1 MQGLTS
7 SYRIAIWTRSA
18 PDLSHPDTEALK
30 AKILAVG
37 RFWKGD
43 VLGYSETNKL
53 VAGGLQSGVEFES
66 HKVSLYAPFVGRS
79 LTSRTRRRRVTR
91 TRSLFNL
98 ELWTRRGFVQMETG
112 FELSMA

>member
-1 MQGLTS
+1 MG

-43 VLGYSETNKL
+43 VLGYSDTNKL
-53 VAGGLQSGVEFES
+53 VAGGLQSDVTFES
-66 HKVSLYAPFVGRS
+66 HKVSPDGSCLM
-79 LTSRTRRRRVTR
+79 
-91 TRSLFNL
+91 LFSN
-98 ELWTRRGFVQMETG
+98 
-112 FELSMA
+112 

>member
-1 MQGLTS
+1 VFHKGQQLIV

-43 VLGYSETNKL
+43 VLGYSDTNKL
-53 VAGGLQSGVEFES
+53 VAGGLQSDVTFES
-66 HKVSLYAPFVGRS
+66 HKVSPAHSHF
-79 LTSRTRRRRVTR
+79 TRFADVQDSEKKGNKNKVT
-91 TRSLFNL
+91 
-98 ELWTRRGFVQMETG
+98 V
-112 FELSMA
+112 

>member
-1 MQGLTS
+1 MLII

-43 VLGYSETNKL
+43 VLGYSDTNKL
-53 VAGGLQSGVEFES
+53 VAGGLQSDVTFES
-66 HKVSLYAPFVGRS
+66 HKVSSAHSHFH
-79 LTSRTRRRRVTR
+79 TIC
-91 TRSLFNL
+91 
-98 ELWTRRGFVQMETG
+98 
-112 FELSMA
+112 

>member
-1 MQGLTS
+1 MFLFFFFIYKGQELIV

-43 VLGYSETNKL
+43 VLGYSDTNKL
-53 VAGGLQSGVEFES
+53 VAGGLQSDVTFES
-66 HKVSLYAPFVGRS
+66 HKVSPAHSHFTRLLMF
-79 LTSRTRRRRVTR
+79 RTPRRRVTR
-91 TRSLFNL
+91 TRLLFDL
-98 ELWTRRGFVQMETG
+98 DFDSGEG
-112 FELSMA
+112 